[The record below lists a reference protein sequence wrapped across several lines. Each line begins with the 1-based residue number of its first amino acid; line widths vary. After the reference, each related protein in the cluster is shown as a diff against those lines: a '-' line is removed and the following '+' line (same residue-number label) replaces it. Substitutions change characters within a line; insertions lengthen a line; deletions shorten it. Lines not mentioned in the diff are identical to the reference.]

1 MADDEARPTAELSAV
16 DAAFQLFLDATA
28 GLGDEE
34 VRRPSLLPG
43 WTRAHVLSHLARSG
57 EADARTVLGA
67 IRGEVLDKY
76 PGGEEER
83 AAAIEAGSGRGAAAL
98 RADLVATQRTLTD
111 AWRAVEDGM
120 WGRLTRTP
128 MGPRTVAGTVPARRR
143 EILVHLVDL
152 DVGVTPVDLPPDYV
166 EADLDW
172 LREFRTVSTWPSS
185 AWPSVSRRPRT

>member
-1 MADDEARPTAELSAV
+1 VADDETRPTGELAAV
-16 DAAFQLFLDATA
+16 DRAFALFLDATA
-28 GLGDEE
+28 ALRDAD
-34 VRRPSLLPG
+34 VRASSLLPG
-43 WTRAHVLSHLARSG
+43 WTRAHVLTHVARSG

-76 PGGEEER
+76 PGGEDER

-111 AWRAVEDGM
+111 AWRGVEDGM

-128 MGPRTVAGTVPARRR
+128 MGPRTVAGTVHARRR

-152 DVGVTPVDLPPDYV
+152 DVGVAPADLPRDYV
-166 EADLDW
+166 ENDLEW
-172 LREFRTVSTWPSS
+172 LREFRTVTTWPS
-185 AWPSVSRRPRT
+185 AVWPE